1 MFCINRDLLLYH
13 VKRANTTY
21 DAIAEELGLD
31 RTTWYRHLREGSMT
45 VAEMHEVIR
54 ILHLSVAEAIEI
66 FLCQVGS
73 VNATAIRPQ
82 EAANATI

>member
-1 MFCINRDLLLYH
+1 MFGIDRDLLLYH
-13 VKRANTTY
+13 VKKANTTY

-54 ILHLSVAEAIEI
+54 ILNLSLEDAIRI
-66 FLCQVGS
+66 FLRPGS
-73 VNATAIRPQ
+73 GFATNI
-82 EAANATI
+82 EGAAS

>member
-1 MFCINRDLLLYH
+1 MFGIDRDLLLYY
-13 VKRANTTY
+13 VKKANTTY

-54 ILHLSVAEAIEI
+54 ILHLSLDDAIKI
-66 FLCQVGS
+66 FLRPIGS
-73 VNATAIRPQ
+73 GFATSKEGATA
-82 EAANATI
+82 